1 MRHSK
6 LIALML
12 LIMPCTMANAECMKT
27 SAEFDRKVELVLKQV
42 NARCYDV
49 NRDGRVNCIDHAVLF
64 KVYWD
69 KQFDKE
75 DCQIVRNFNRDT
87 GMSHLFVQVWD
98 HGWCRMV
105 EVETWIEGGDY
116 SHKYRCL
123 ECVWG
128 SKYSHWN
135 NRYYETEYW
144 LRIGRFRR

>member
-12 LIMPCTMANAECMKT
+12 FIMPCTMANAECMKT

-42 NARCYDV
+42 NTNCYDV
-49 NRDGRVNCIDHAVLF
+49 SGDGRVNCVDHAVLF

-75 DCQIVRNFNRDT
+75 DCIIVRNYNREKEF
-87 GMSHLFVQVWD
+87 SHLFVQVWD
-98 HGWCRMV
+98 HEWCRMV
-105 EVETWIEGGDY
+105 AVEPWIDGGDY
-116 SHKYRCL
+116 SHKYRCM

-128 SKYSHWN
+128 DVYDHFR
-135 NRYYETEYW
+135 NRYNETEYW
-144 LRIGRFRR
+144 LRIGRFRK